1 MDIKQ
6 FYYSIFK
13 DYVNIEEESRS
24 HVYTCISGT
33 AHDYY
38 ELFKTNFF
46 SLILSCLK
54 NSMV

>member
-1 MDIKQ
+1 M
-6 FYYSIFK
+6 
-13 DYVNIEEESRS
+13 NIEEESRS

-38 ELFKTNFF
+38 EIFKTNLF

-54 NSMV
+54 SS